1 MRELTQREQDTL
13 AFLGNFGPTV
23 IAQERMIKGWMADS
37 DGDVVKAYLDSKY
50 LRAMAQDLASIA
62 QWLDERSV
70 QDPGEAV

>member
-1 MRELTQREQDTL
+1 MRELTQREQETL
-13 AFLGNFGPTV
+13 QFLGNFGPTV
-23 IAQERMIKGWMADS
+23 IAQERMIKGWMD
-37 DGDVVKAYLDSKY
+37 DGEGVGKVYLRSQD